1 MNDWQFID
9 SRNNY
14 AIYRKIVNGY
24 GKWKAV
30 KDGKEKEI
38 TYDQAR
44 GYEPLDNEE
53 ALQME
58 LGKLL
63 LPMI

>member
-1 MNDWQFID
+1 MSEWQFID
-9 SRNNY
+9 SRNGY
-14 AIYRKIVNGY
+14 AIYRKMVNGY

-30 KDGKEKEI
+30 RDGKEKEI

-44 GYEPLDNEE
+44 GYEPLDSEE

-58 LGKLL
+58 LGRLL
-63 LPMI
+63 LPI